1 LGSILAPE
9 VIIVAEPSYLRLS
22 SAVEDFRRARRQ
34 ASLQQIVARLTGK
47 SAELLAYEH
56 VRQKLKARGFSEQGL
71 KEIPLDAVVG
81 SVGRYTD
88 FTRSFLPR
96 QDSDE
101 GRWARVKV
109 AMTDM
114 RGVPPIQVYQIGQ
127 AYFVQ
132 DGNHRVSVARRLGA
146 THIEA
151 YVTQVQ
157 TKVPLSPDV
166 QPDDLISKAE
176 YADFLERTLLDELR
190 PEANLSVT
198 APGQYQALEEHI
210 GVHRYFM
217 GLEQEREIPYE
228 EAVAHWYDQVYL
240 PVVRVIR
247 ERGILR
253 DFPGRT
259 ETDLYLWISEHR
271 ATLVQELGW
280 EIGPEVAAANLS
292 LQLSP
297 RPQRVV
303 TRMSGKILDA
313 VTPDEL
319 EAGPPPGQWRKEHVT
334 ARQDDRLFTDIL
346 VAVNGEESG
355 WYALEYA
362 LEIARREGAR
372 LHGLHVAPLKVEEKS
387 PEVQAVQTEFSRR
400 CEEADIPGDL
410 ALESG
415 KVPRR
420 VCERAPLTDLVVLS
434 LSYPPPPRPMA
445 RLGSGLRTIIQRCP
459 RPVLAVPES
468 SPSLDRVL
476 LAYDGSPKA
485 DEALFIATYVAD
497 RWNIPLV
504 IVTVIESGR
513 TTSDTLERAQ
523 SYLETHKVQATIV
536 KGNGPVA
543 EAILKAAKE
552 HASNLI
558 VMGGYGF
565 SPVLEV
571 VLGSTVD
578 HVLRASQRPV
588 LICR

>member
-1 LGSILAPE
+1 
-9 VIIVAEPSYLRLS
+9 
-22 SAVEDFRRARRQ
+22 VEDFRHARRQ
-34 ASLQQIVARLTGK
+34 ANLQQVVARLTGK
-47 SAELLAYEH
+47 SAELLSYED
-56 VRQKLKARGFSEQGL
+56 VRQKLKAMELSGEEL
-71 KEIPLDAVVG
+71 KEIPLDAIVG

-88 FTRSFLPR
+88 FTRGFLPR

-132 DGNHRVSVARRLGA
+132 DGNHRVSIARRLGA

-157 TKVPLSPDV
+157 TKVPLSPDI
-166 QPDDLISKAE
+166 QSDDLILKAE
-176 YADFLERTLLDELR
+176 YTEFLEHTCLDELR
-190 PEANLSVT
+190 PEADLSVT
-198 APGQYQALEEHI
+198 APGQYQVLEEHI
-210 GVHRYFM
+210 EVHRYFM
-217 GLEQEREIPYE
+217 GLEQEREIPYT
-228 EAVAHWYDQVYL
+228 EAVAHWYDEVYL
-240 PVVRVIR
+240 PVVWVIR

-259 ETDLYLWISEHR
+259 ETDLYLWTSEHR
-271 ATLVQELGW
+271 ATLMQELGW
-280 EIGPEVAAANLS
+280 EIDPKVAATDLS
-292 LQLSP
+292 VQLSP
-297 RPQRVV
+297 RPQRVAARV
-303 TRMSGKILDA
+303 GGKVMDA
-313 VTPDEL
+313 VMPDEL

-334 ARQDDRLFTDIL
+334 ARQDDRLFADIL

-355 WYALEYA
+355 WYALEYT

-372 LHGLHVAPLKVEEKS
+372 LHGLHVTPLEAKEKGQ
-387 PEVQAVQTEFSRR
+387 EVQAVQAEFDRR
-400 CEEADIPGDL
+400 CQETDVTGDL

-415 KVPRR
+415 KVQRR
-420 VCERAPLTDLVVLS
+420 VCDRAPLTDLVVLS
-434 LSYPPPPRPMA
+434 LSYPPAPQPMA

-459 RPVLAVPES
+459 RPVLAVPEG
-468 SPSLDRVL
+468 SPPLDRVL

-485 DEALFIATYVAD
+485 DEALFIATYVAN
-497 RWNIPLV
+497 RWNIPLT

-536 KGNGPVA
+536 KESGSVA

-552 HASNLI
+552 HASDLI
-558 VMGGYGF
+558 IMGGYGF

-578 HVLRASQRPV
+578 HVLSASQRPV